1 MEDMFVD
8 TQEFPVWWETS
19 VVGSGIT
26 EDMVNESLTEV
37 MAALDILKRIGL
49 KPRVTVVAPGDSE
62 DEYVMYVMS
71 ADTRTFRLVGA
82 DLLSTC

>member
-26 EDMVNESLTEV
+26 EDIVNESLTEV

-62 DEYVMYVMS
+62 DEYVMS

>member
-1 MEDMFVD
+1 
-8 TQEFPVWWETS
+8 
-19 VVGSGIT
+19 
-26 EDMVNESLTEV
+26 